1 MDADDAIFDEQS
13 DFGIEDVSDVE
24 AIPGAKRFRAPVWVT
39 LIALGIGGFGI
50 AFGLLEVFSPGKTGL
65 LELNVA
71 VPDNE
76 FAAMSWGIRNAALG
90 VTLIA
95 AILFR
100 HASGYV
106 VAFLGALA
114 RDGGDLFVALGNAD
128 QGVASYILIVIFIML
143 EVLCLLAL
151 LAKGVKFK
159 LG

>member
-1 MDADDAIFDEQS
+1 MDSDDAVFDEQS
-13 DFGIEDVSDVE
+13 DFSIEDVGAS
-24 AIPGAKRFRAPVWVT
+24 PGAKTFRAPLWVT
-39 LIALGIGGFGI
+39 LIALGIGAFGI
-50 AFGLLEVFSPGKTGL
+50 TFGLFELFSPGRTGL

-76 FAAMSWGIRNAALG
+76 FAAMSWGVRNAALG
-90 VTLIA
+90 ATLIA

-100 HASGYV
+100 HAGGYI
-106 VAFLGALA
+106 VAFIGALA
-114 RDGGDLFVALGNAD
+114 RDGGDLFVALGNDD
-128 QGVASYILIVIFIML
+128 QGIASYILIVIFIVL